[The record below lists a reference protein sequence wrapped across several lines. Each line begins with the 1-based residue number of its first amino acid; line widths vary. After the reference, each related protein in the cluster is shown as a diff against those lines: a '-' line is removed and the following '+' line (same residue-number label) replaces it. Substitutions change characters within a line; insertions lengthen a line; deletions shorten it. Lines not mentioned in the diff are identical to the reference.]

1 MRTQNLAQETIQED
15 QQESNDVSCAESL
28 RTESQLTSK
37 HGDREQDSHKKKSDN
52 NILSIITK
60 PVGKKREAP
69 KAKLT
74 NDALPSYQD
83 SRLNVQPGTVA
94 NPTFGKKKTTIE
106 KIVIENLSES
116 DDGKSHSLG
125 SVSDT
130 HQSEDK
136 LDVGDQN
143 ERAMSARGRRQSSKR
158 SSTFPSK

>member
-15 QQESNDVSCAESL
+15 RRESADVSCAESL

-37 HGDREQDSHKKKSDN
+37 FDVKEQNTNKKKSDN

-60 PVGKKREAP
+60 PVRKKREAP
-69 KAKLT
+69 KTKLT
-74 NDALPSYQD
+74 NDDLPSYQD
-83 SRLNVQPGTVA
+83 SRLKVQQNTAA
-94 NPTFGKKKTTIE
+94 NPTFGKKRTTIE

-130 HQSEDK
+130 H
-136 LDVGDQN
+136 
-143 ERAMSARGRRQSSKR
+143 
-158 SSTFPSK
+158 